1 MRWDLVSVLLQ
12 NGERRGNEANEKS
25 PFSPS
30 FSLLTLTVQLGKEI
44 TADAFLCGW
53 DQGWWLFKATWLFP
67 SHSSAKVCF
76 DHSHLLGNIG
86 K

>member
-1 MRWDLVSVLLQ
+1 MHWDLVSVLLQ
-12 NGERRGNEANEKS
+12 NGERRGNEANKS

-30 FSLLTLTVQLGKEI
+30 FSLLAMTVQMGKGI
-44 TADAFLCGW
+44 TADAFW
-53 DQGWWLFKATWLFP
+53 DQGWWLFKATQFFP

-76 DHSHLLGNIG
+76 DHSHLLGDTG